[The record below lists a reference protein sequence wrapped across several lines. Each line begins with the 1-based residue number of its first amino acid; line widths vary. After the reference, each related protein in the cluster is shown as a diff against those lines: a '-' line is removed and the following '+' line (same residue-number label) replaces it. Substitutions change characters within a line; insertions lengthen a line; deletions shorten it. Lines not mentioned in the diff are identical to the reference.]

1 MKSQQKALTVTATN
15 HLIKGGVT
23 LTKVDDVD
31 GTALEGAVFKIVDA
45 NDEKQVIRENIKQ
58 VQMEKLPLKI

>member
-1 MKSQQKALTVTATN
+1 MSMN
-15 HLIKGGVT
+15 
-23 LTKVDDVD
+23 D
-31 GTALEGAVFKIVDA
+31 EGAVFKIVDA